1 LTQSPYLDN
10 VVVDEIFTRVPQTN
24 HRAGSPRPL
33 KTFFT
38 YTSAK
43 HLSPACPV
51 MPSFCK
57 TLVALTSL
65 AIISMTRA
73 MVYGPVISSNFPDPA
88 ILVTSNGTYAFAT
101 NSNNINIQVATS
113 PDGGTT
119 WELLSGV
126 DALPNVGSWATA
138 NSTWAPDVIDRGDGT
153 FVMCRSSVP

>member
-1 LTQSPYLDN
+1 
-10 VVVDEIFTRVPQTN
+10 
-24 HRAGSPRPL
+24 
-33 KTFFT
+33 
-38 YTSAK
+38 
-43 HLSPACPV
+43 
-51 MPSFCK
+51 
-57 TLVALTSL
+57 
-65 AIISMTRA
+65 

-153 FVMCRSSVP
+153 FVMCRSSVS